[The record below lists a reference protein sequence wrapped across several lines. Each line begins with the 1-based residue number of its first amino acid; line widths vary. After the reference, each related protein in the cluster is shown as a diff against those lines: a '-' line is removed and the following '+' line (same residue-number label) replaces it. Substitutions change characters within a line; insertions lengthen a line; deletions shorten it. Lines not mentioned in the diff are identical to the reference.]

1 MKFNEH
7 ATVEKLWF
15 DLTVALIRKF
25 GALRT
30 AGILAGILARK
41 TKGDFSL
48 RRELKKRIK
57 EV

>member
-1 MKFNEH
+1 MKYDDR

-15 DLTVALIRKF
+15 DLTAAMIRKY

-48 RRELKKRIK
+48 RRELKKRIE